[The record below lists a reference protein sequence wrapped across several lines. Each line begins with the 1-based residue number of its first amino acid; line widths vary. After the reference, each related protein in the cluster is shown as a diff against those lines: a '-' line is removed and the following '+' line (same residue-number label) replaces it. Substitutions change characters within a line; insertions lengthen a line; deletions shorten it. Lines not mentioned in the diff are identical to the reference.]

1 MNYLLE
7 YLPENYLQRIA
18 DYFAELRPPFPA
30 PAVTDV
36 SHAVIARGE
45 QLVKQGD
52 YPGISR
58 RAQAVTGRRSPGWSL
73 AFLDYSVFELATSAL
88 NSVLGATGRELR
100 PRRIACKLSP
110 VT

>member
-36 SHAVIARGE
+36 SHTVIARGE

-52 YPGISR
+52 YPASIPACSSCHGPTLTGMEPGI
-58 RAQAVTGRRSPGWSL
+58 PGL
-73 AFLDYSVFELATSAL
+73 
-88 NSVLGATGRELR
+88 LGL
-100 PRRIACKLSP
+100 
-110 VT
+110 